1 MKFFEAVPDELFS
14 PLASPNRALSAD
26 ALDVLYTAYQ
36 DKLKIPEDTFYSM
49 LRSRL
54 EQQLADATFEG
65 EDIDE
70 DELRDISG
78 RARFLIRKL
87 GGKGWFEKER
97 GADFREYITVPGY
110 SSRLLALF
118 HELRDDTPARGY
130 SCVFGTYS
138 ALKVA
143 EENGTVYEKMAA
155 VYGAYDNTQTLVK
168 LLHMVYH
175 NVRHYFQMQL
185 EMHDVGEVLSS
196 YFDDFGQKVIEAY
209 IRPLKIK
216 DSVPKYRV
224 PIKSV
229 LTRWAEDDSLLEA
242 MAEAAKQDRR
252 GATAEDCRADIL
264 RKIYWVQECYD
275 NLERDYLDEID
286 AQVRRYTRAATQKI
300 ENLTNRDQNIRG
312 DLNTVLTALSR
323 NRRAGDLVDSLQP
336 VFNLFEQSCLSEKS
350 LWYRRRPGKRT
361 KAARVLIEE
370 AGDDSAAAA
379 QAAKL
384 LHSDYGRAAVAA
396 YVQNWLGEN
405 DIVCTSDIP
414 LENDRDY
421 VMSLLALLAGGSKRS
436 EFSVEELGGECRR
449 NGYAIPQ
456 MQFSRKEKEK

>member
-14 PLASPNRALSAD
+14 PLASPNRALYAD

-229 LTRWAEDDSLLEA
+229 LTWWAEDDSLLEA

-264 RKIYWVQECYD
+264 RKIY
-275 NLERDYLDEID
+275 
-286 AQVRRYTRAATQKI
+286 
-300 ENLTNRDQNIRG
+300 
-312 DLNTVLTALSR
+312 
-323 NRRAGDLVDSLQP
+323 
-336 VFNLFEQSCLSEKS
+336 
-350 LWYRRRPGKRT
+350 
-361 KAARVLIEE
+361 
-370 AGDDSAAAA
+370 
-379 QAAKL
+379 
-384 LHSDYGRAAVAA
+384 
-396 YVQNWLGEN
+396 
-405 DIVCTSDIP
+405 
-414 LENDRDY
+414 
-421 VMSLLALLAGGSKRS
+421 
-436 EFSVEELGGECRR
+436 
-449 NGYAIPQ
+449 
-456 MQFSRKEKEK
+456 